1 MTICRLQ
8 NKIKSLKRKITEHE
22 SEMASCRYQIELHE
36 CVLERVQNTRN
47 QFEEILCTRKN
58 KVKGMQDKFSHM
70 SFVAGYQQD
79 LVGFM
84 EGTEYQQAVEGYCQ
98 AEWSIRNNLNRLIC
112 HENDLKYE
120 IHIKEEEVEQLER
133 KVRQMEGIR

>member
-1 MTICRLQ
+1 MTICQLQ
-8 NKIKSLKRKITEHE
+8 NKIKSLKRKIAEYE
-22 SEMASCRYQIELHE
+22 SEMKSCRHRIELHE
-36 CVLERVQNTRN
+36 CVLGRVQNARN
-47 QFEEILCTRKN
+47 QFEEVLCIRKN

-79 LVGFM
+79 LAGFM
-84 EGTEYQQAVEGYCQ
+84 EGTEYQQAMEGYCQ
-98 AEWSIRNNLNRLIC
+98 AEWSIRNSLNHLIC